1 MEIKTWLGLVVFC
14 VFVSVEHNYVEVHCC
29 TPTWWTPHSLQ
40 RGGPMTPHIP
50 HFVCGCSSSTF
61 LCMDSSLPSRGLF
74 LNHITSSCFFCSKF
88 RSCRLAFY
96 VLVSQWDCVG
106 LSGFNG
112 NWGIVTREDIIE
124 SLLQCS

>member
-1 MEIKTWLGLVVFC
+1 MEIKTWLGLVFFLCFC
-14 VFVSVEHNYVEVHCC
+14 ISRAYVEVHCC

-40 RGGPMTPHIP
+40 RGGPLTPTSLTL
-50 HFVCGCSSSTF
+50 FVGCSSSTF
-61 LCMDSSLPSRGLF
+61 LCMDSPLPSRGLF